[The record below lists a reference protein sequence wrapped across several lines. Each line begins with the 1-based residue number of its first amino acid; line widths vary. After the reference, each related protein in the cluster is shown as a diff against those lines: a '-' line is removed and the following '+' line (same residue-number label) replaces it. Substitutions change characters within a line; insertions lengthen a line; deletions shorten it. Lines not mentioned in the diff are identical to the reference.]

1 MAIFVTGR
9 FSFSLVERGR
19 REVKRVRSRLDLL
32 IKIHNYPCLGIESQR
47 DGCLPKV
54 VTDVLIKI
62 FTWFAFLSITST
74 ILLVGVS
81 GWIYFLKKLRGKA
94 E

>member
-1 MAIFVTGR
+1 
-9 FSFSLVERGR
+9 LVERGR

-47 DGCLPKV
+47 DGCLPRK

>member
-1 MAIFVTGR
+1 
-9 FSFSLVERGR
+9 
-19 REVKRVRSRLDLL
+19 
-32 IKIHNYPCLGIESQR
+32 
-47 DGCLPKV
+47 

-62 FTWFAFLSITST
+62 FTWFTFLSITST